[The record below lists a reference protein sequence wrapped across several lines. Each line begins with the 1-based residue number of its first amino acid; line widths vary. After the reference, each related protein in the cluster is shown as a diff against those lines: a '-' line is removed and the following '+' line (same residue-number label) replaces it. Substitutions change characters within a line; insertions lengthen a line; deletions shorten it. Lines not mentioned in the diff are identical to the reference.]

1 MTIDTVTPDA
11 THLAYKNTESLSA
24 TFKNPTSFKL
34 LYFPIHSNGATSRE
48 ILTIAQAE
56 WKNLVPKDW
65 EKEKEK
71 TPFNVLPVLFV
82 SSPTNKDVVLPE
94 AGVIEQYLANQFD
107 LMGNNEYETNMI
119 KSFHSSAASLHSL
132 HATTVA
138 FIPDREARK
147 KAMEAF
153 RDGPFTQWVAIHDKH
168 LKNNGSNG
176 HYIGNKLTLADIRTS
191 NLIEHLLLQT
201 EGERLAGIIERCSSL
216 RRLRTEVAHDPRVEK
231 WRSSRAYKTL
241 TDATGQYFS
250 DPFAPAPKL

>member
-11 THLAYKNTESLSA
+11 THLAYKNTESLST

-48 ILTIAQAE
+48 ILTIAHAE

-82 SSPTNKDVVLPE
+82 SSPSNKDVVLAE
-94 AGVIEQYLANQFD
+94 AGVIEQYLANQFE
-107 LMGNNEYETNMI
+107 LLGNNEYEMNLI

-168 LKNNGSNG
+168 LKDNGSNG

-201 EGERLAGIIERCSSL
+201 GGERLAGIIERSSSL